1 MNEKSFLLELLQKT
15 RRVFSLKHLDSDKL
29 LNADQDD
36 NREWIILIATI
47 CMNMTYISP
56 SIIYQAISGNI
67 QNSWLTEYDFKE
79 QFCFFA
85 FFATDWINDELIY
98 SWLTIV
104 FDRNTR
110 SKARNS
116 RDYRLLFVDEH
127 DSHINMKFL
136 DWCEQNK
143 MLMTLYSSHSTHR
156 LQSLN
161 VSLFNPLI
169 NYYSQNLNDWI
180 FKSQELSRIL
190 KRDFFDLFWPA
201 YQAAFTH
208 ANIKSEWKKT
218 ELLSFNSSQIIK
230 QIKSN
235 ARSVSSH
242 SSSSALSEADWRK
255 VRQLMKSVVE
265 EVIDSK
271 ARKLNNTMK
280 KLTTDVAL
288 LKAENEDLWW
298 TVRIERSRR
307 RREKPLFDDLE
318 INDEAKRMFFS
329 SNKIQATRDR

>member
-15 RRVFSLKHLDSDKL
+15 QRVFSLKHLDSDKL
-29 LNADQDD
+29 LSADQDN
-36 NREWIILIATI
+36 NREWIILIVII
-47 CMNMTYISP
+47 CMNMTHILS
-56 SIIYQAISGNI
+56 SIIYQTISDNI

-85 FFATDWINDELIY
+85 FFATDWTNDELIY

-104 FDRNTR
+104 FDRNMR
-110 SKARNS
+110 LKVRNS
-116 RDYRLLFVDEH
+116 HDYCLLFINEH

-143 MLMTLYSSHSTHR
+143 MLVTLYSSHSTHR

-161 VSLFNPLI
+161 VSLFNSLI

-180 FKSQELSRIL
+180 FKSQELSWIS
-190 KRDFFDLFWPA
+190 KRDFFNLFWPA
-201 YQAAFTH
+201 YQAAFTSV
-208 ANIKSEWKKT
+208 NIKSEWKKT

-255 VRQLMKSVVE
+255 IQWLMKSVVE
-265 EVIDSK
+265 EAIDLQ
-271 ARKLNNTMK
+271 ACKLNNTIE

-288 LKAENEDLWW
+288 LKAENEDL
-298 TVRIERSRR
+298 
-307 RREKPLFDDLE
+307 
-318 INDEAKRMFFS
+318 
-329 SNKIQATRDR
+329 Q